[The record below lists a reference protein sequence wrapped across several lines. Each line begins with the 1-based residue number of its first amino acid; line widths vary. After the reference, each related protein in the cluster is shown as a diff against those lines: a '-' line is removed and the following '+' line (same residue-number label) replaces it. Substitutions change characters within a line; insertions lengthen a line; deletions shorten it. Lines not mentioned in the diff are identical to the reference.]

1 MVINFN
7 CYNIIYI
14 MNKLYK
20 ILLGVFII
28 WIWIVNTTNAT
39 NIACDDFDTNSL
51 IWDNWTI
58 NVIGQDDCYK
68 EFNIDNDNILYL
80 ISVNSI
86 ENTEDWELTIWDWY
100 IYSNDNTN
108 YNYWI
113 LTAYR
118 SLTLDLYS
126 ENSKIYTIS
135 WRKLTNTDL
144 YSIFNSWYTICQTC
158 EEQYTSLECQT
169 EYNLIPITDV
179 TANYCKLNF
188 DLIEPTE
195 CPNIWEWTGEINWTA
210 WYINNQQYPWTASL
224 RLNIEDFLQRQTT
237 YNEEET
243 IVDVI
248 WYNADETY
256 IDNIINNTKTWATPQ
271 DFENL
276 IYTLTWFTPYVLMM
290 ILVTF
295 MIWLVKKLFKS

>member
-1 MVINFN
+1 
-7 CYNIIYI
+7 

-20 ILLGVFII
+20 FILGVFII

-51 IWDNWTI
+51 IWDSWTI

-68 EFNIDNDNILYL
+68 EFNINNDNILYL

-86 ENTEDWELTIWDWY
+86 ENTENWELTIWDWY

-118 SLTLDLYS
+118 SLTLDFYS
-126 ENSKIYTIS
+126 ENSKIYTLS
-135 WRKLTNTDL
+135 WRKLTNTDF
-144 YSIFNSWYTICQTC
+144 YNIFNSWYTICQTC

-188 DLIEPTE
+188 DLIAPTE
-195 CPNIWEWTGEINWTA
+195 CPNIWEWTGAVNRTA
-210 WYINNQQYPWTASL
+210 RYINNQQYPWTASL
-224 RLNIEDFLQRQTT
+224 KLNIADFLERQTT
-237 YNEEET
+237 YNQDET
-243 IVDVI
+243 IVNII
-248 WYNADETY
+248 WYDADEDY
-256 IDNIINNTKTWATPQ
+256 IEWIIEKEQITPNNEDIEYFFRWLANYIP
-271 DFENL
+271 L
-276 IYTLTWFTPYVLMM
+276 IFIWFFI
-290 ILVTF
+290 ILVAK
-295 MIWLVKKLFKS
+295 IIKKAIK